1 MIIIGI
7 EDNEVAFL
15 TDLDAA
21 DAVRTVQGGCTVQS
35 KGGDGFFN
43 AHIHVNAC
51 QGKSQRN
58 GAGEATA
65 GD

>member
-35 KGGDGFFN
+35 KGVMASSMLIFM
-43 AHIHVNAC
+43 
-51 QGKSQRN
+51 
-58 GAGEATA
+58 
-65 GD
+65 